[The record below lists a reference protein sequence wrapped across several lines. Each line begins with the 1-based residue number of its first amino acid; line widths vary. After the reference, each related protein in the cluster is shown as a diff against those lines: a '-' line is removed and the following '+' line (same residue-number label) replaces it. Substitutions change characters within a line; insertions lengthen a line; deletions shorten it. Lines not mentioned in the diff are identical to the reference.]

1 MNVGSLHKHVKE
13 IVIKMLQQLRAKQ
26 TQWKIMGKNE
36 KVLATIYSCTLVSA
50 LGCSSTI
57 KTVIAKTYIDASFVY
72 GVKENGGVDIITSQM
87 RNLSLIE
94 IISKVTQLTHD
105 RPRMTLK
112 TASCFFHKFHC
123 PLKEAL
129 KKDIAETEVRAGWI
143 DDTYLFL

>member
-1 MNVGSLHKHVKE
+1 MTKLGFEFRDPHCGAYFLNTHFIQGRLQREKEKKKNYVFTSLQG
-13 IVIKMLQQLRAKQ
+13 L
-26 TQWKIMGKNE
+26 WP
-36 KVLATIYSCTLVSA
+36 TIYL
-50 LGCSSTI
+50 
-57 KTVIAKTYIDASFVY
+57 KYIQHQTPYYKLNIHSFIY
-72 GVKENGGVDIITSQM
+72 PHKNGGVDIITSQM
-87 RNLSLIE
+87 RNLSLRE